1 MDTRTRESLGP
12 AKRGGLPATVDALGI
27 VVLLVLIGLGALA
40 RWRPQL
46 PNPFATRSV
55 DRSQPVLLRSIQDL
69 SVYKAASANFQVI
82 VDLEKDTPLI
92 PSLIKGQRTLF
103 VATGSV
109 DAEIDFSKLASSA
122 IKVSADRRSATITL
136 PHARLSPVRIDV
148 DHSYVFSRQRGVLD
162 RIASVFA
169 DDAGSLQQLYQ
180 LAEAKLAS
188 AAQQS
193 GIVERAEQNTRAT
206 LESMLHSLGYTTVIV
221 DFTGPASPPR

>member
-1 MDTRTRESLGP
+1 MDTKTREWVVP
-12 AKRGGLPATVDALGI
+12 VKRGGLPATVAVLGL

-40 RWRPQL
+40 RWRPQF
-46 PNPFATRSV
+46 PNPFVARTV

-82 VDLEKDTPLI
+82 VDLEKDTRLV
-92 PSLIKGQRTLF
+92 PSVIKGERTLF
-103 VATGSV
+103 VAAGSV

-122 IKVSADRRSATITL
+122 IKVSADHRTATITL
-136 PHARLSPVRIDV
+136 PHAQLSPVRIDV

-193 GIVERAEQNTRAT
+193 GIIERAEQNTRAT
-206 LESMLHSLGYTTVIV
+206 LEGMLHSLGYTTVIV
-221 DFTGPASPPR
+221 NFTGPASPPR